1 MRSSHLSVSLSAGV
15 AALAAIFAGALIW
28 LMLSDPVSVADAI
41 ETGEIAPLVAQLASV
56 IYQALL
62 NLLDYL

>member
-1 MRSSHLSVSLSAGV
+1 MRSSRLSVSLSAGV
-15 AALAAIFAGALIW
+15 AAVAALFAAALIW
-28 LMLSDPVSVADAI
+28 LLLSDPVTVADAV
-41 ETGEIAPLVAQLASV
+41 ESGEVTPLVTELVNA